1 MYKCTRP
8 TLNNEVNH
16 PLRKMLIGIEY
27 ILKRSGPMS
36 MGASQVYAFVRTRP
50 ELETPD
56 IQFHFQPLSADKPG
70 GGPAP
75 LLGVHL
81 IGMPAPPESR
91 GRVRIKHPDPY
102 AYPAIEPN
110 YLATALDRETAVAG
124 LRMTRAIAGTRAMRP
139 FVEEELLPGPEAH
152 TDEEL
157 LEAARGIAETIY
169 HPVGDVRDGAGTER
183 GGR

>member
-1 MYKCTRP
+1 
-8 TLNNEVNH
+8 
-16 PLRKMLIGIEY
+16 
-27 ILKRSGPMS
+27 
-36 MGASQVYAFVRTRP
+36 
-50 ELETPD
+50 
-56 IQFHFQPLSADKPG
+56 
-70 GGPAP
+70 
-75 LLGVHL
+75 
-81 IGMPAPPESR
+81 MPAPPESR

-139 FVEEELLPGPEAH
+139 FVEEELLPGPEAR

-157 LEAARGIAETIY
+157 LEAATGHRGD
-169 HPVGDVRDGAGTER
+169 HLSPGGDLRDGAGNER